1 MVANEFISGFLA
13 LVVAYLLGSI
23 PVAYIISHFAI
34 SKDIRELGSGNAD
47 ARNVYHEVGVIA
59 GVVTA
64 VLDVAKGALAI
75 YIVFTLL
82 GEAEWW
88 FADPS
93 AGWWSSTPAYLVM
106 ASGLLVVV
114 GHMWSVFLRFNGG
127 SGLAPAIGVLAM
139 LMSTELLLASAV
151 ALVLVYLIRNPVLSV
166 NVSLLIVPLMG
177 WYMEESWLPTA
188 FAVVLL
194 AVMAVHFL
202 PTARTALEKAGSWSN
217 LVNELLRREKK
228 RGKVKQKVVK

>member
-1 MVANEFISGFLA
+1 MVANEFVSGFLA

-23 PVAYIISHFAI
+23 PVAYIITRFPI
-34 SKDIRELGSGNAD
+34 SQDIQKLGSGNVD
-47 ARNVYHEVGVIA
+47 ARNVYHEVGVVA
-59 GVVTA
+59 GVATA
-64 VLDVAKGALAI
+64 ALDVAKGALAI
-75 YIVFTLL
+75 YAAFTLL

-88 FADPS
+88 FTDPS
-93 AGWWSSTPAYLVM
+93 AGWWSSTPAYLMM
-106 ASGLLVVV
+106 ASGLVVV
-114 GHMWSVFLRFNGG
+114 IGHMWSVVLKFKGG

-166 NVSLLIVPLMG
+166 NVGLLIVPLMG

-194 AVMAVHFL
+194 SVMAVH
-202 PTARTALEKAGSWSN
+202 PAGGSGPHADPSGT
-217 LVNELLRREKK
+217 VR
-228 RGKVKQKVVK
+228 Q